1 MTIRNMRLIT
11 GLSQSDFAE
20 KFHIKVD
27 TLRMWEYG
35 QNKPTSYTQYM
46 IQHIL
51 ELEGY
56 DLSERDKDDAE

>member
-1 MTIRNMRLIT
+1 MTIREMRQAI
-11 GLSQSDFAE
+11 GLSQSAFAE

-35 QNKPTSYTQYM
+35 QNKPTSYTSYM

-56 DLSERDKDDAE
+56 QLSTEDINA